1 MTSATTRLLEFRMT
15 ELKRYAQPSRST
27 TWVQGSENLK
37 VSYQSA
43 FWSPLLSRNIL
54 IRHRHSSLRDG
65 LASCFNYAQLL
76 SCV

>member
-1 MTSATTRLLEFRMT
+1 MT
-15 ELKRYAQPSRST
+15 ELKRYARHSRST

-37 VSYQSA
+37 ESYQSA
-43 FWSPLLSRNIL
+43 FRSALLSRNIL
-54 IRHRHSSLRDG
+54 IQHRHSSLRDG